1 MVISNNPVV
10 RYFWLILGILLSI
23 IGLIGIILP
32 GLPTTPVMILAAACF
47 FRSSKKLYEWAI
59 NNKYFGQHV
68 KNFRDYKGIPR
79 KAKQMIL
86 TWMWVFVSISVL
98 FAIPDKLLIVKIIT
112 LIAATIGTVYIIKL
126 RTI

>member
-1 MVISNNPVV
+1 MFISNNPVV

-32 GLPTTPVMILAAACF
+32 GLPTTPIMILAAACF

-79 KAKQMIL
+79 KAKQRIL

-98 FAIPDKLLIVKIIT
+98 FGIPDKLLIVKIIT

>member
-1 MVISNNPVV
+1 MFISNNPVV

-79 KAKQMIL
+79 KAKQ
-86 TWMWVFVSISVL
+86 
-98 FAIPDKLLIVKIIT
+98 
-112 LIAATIGTVYIIKL
+112 
-126 RTI
+126 R